1 MKLLYLYVED
11 FRGLKNVEFNLDSNE
26 RFHYDGHSL
35 KYLRSS
41 VIKEGFFS
49 IGGACRSV
57 ESVSAIVGEN
67 GSGKTSFATLLNYI
81 FVLGRPYPKC
91 ICICKIEGNYI
102 AFDNLT
108 NTPDDSQVV
117 EALGKKWDYRS
128 KNLHRDTEGCPFEVL
143 YYSPFLHPSFI
154 WNDRNKWCHDISA
167 TGCLNASVGKI
178 MSRYFGGT
186 TKDADQRSNV
196 PDSPIECLGQDL
208 NIARIEFLHNF
219 AALTDAVR
227 EGVPFP
233 MSLSMDIKPNLELFV
248 EFEGYLHQLSSVEKD
263 NLEMQKNIK
272 DMARLKN
279 HYQTN
284 DPFKLLLIAFTICLA
299 QELGYERL
307 GHDNCPEVHDLINMC
322 CRGLDVEDVVR
333 ALETGSWDAEQ
344 RCDFDPKSWIYVDST
359 LLCEFVKLWKRLY
372 DNRQENTMGG
382 GFRVSLQNAEPK
394 KELMRLLCLQARLLS
409 VRRGLEVY
417 NPSRRKRFLACDPTG
432 MSSGECSYLNFF
444 ALLYQKINSELS
456 RIDGPLLIAID
467 EAETTLHPG
476 WQRQMVYNVIWFLEN
491 FVSSCSTHVIFM
503 THSPMLLSDIPIGNC
518 VFLRRENGVSRI
530 ENISEGNG
538 TDLFVNTF
546 GANIF
551 DMYYHPFFMNEGT
564 IGKFALGKIKDA
576 LSNKSAEGREMAKL
590 VGDPFLRGM
599 LRDEF
604 GDEDISGVDTAK
616 ADVNYE
622 PYIEYPL
629 E

>member
-1 MKLLYLYVED
+1 MKLLYLYVEN
-11 FRGLKNVEFNLDSNE
+11 FRGLKKVEFNLDSNE
-26 RFHYDGHSL
+26 RFNYDGRSI
-35 KYLRSS
+35 KYSRSN
-41 VIKEGFFS
+41 VIKRWFFS
-49 IGGACRSV
+49 IGGSCRSV

-91 ICICKIEGNYI
+91 ICVCKIDGNYI

-108 NTPDDSQVV
+108 NTPDDGQVV
-117 EALGKKWDYRS
+117 EVLGTNWDYRS
-128 KNLHRDTEGCPFEVL
+128 KNLHCDADGCPFEVL
-143 YYSPFLHPSFI
+143 YYSPFLHPSLI
-154 WNDRNKWCHDISA
+154 WGDRNKWCHDISA

-233 MSLSMDIKPNLELFV
+233 MSLTMDIKPNLELFV
-248 EFEGYLHQLSSVEKD
+248 EFDGYLHQLSSGGKD

-272 DMARLKN
+272 DIARLKKY
-279 HYQTN
+279 YQTN
-284 DPFKLLLIAFTICLA
+284 DPFKLLLIAFTICEA
-299 QELGYERL
+299 QELGYEQL
-307 GHDNCPEVHDLINMC
+307 GHDNCPEIRDLVNMC
-322 CRGLDVEDVVR
+322 QSEWSFDDVVR
-333 ALETGSWDAEQ
+333 VLDGSAGRKVHGCRVDS
-344 RCDFDPKSWIYVDST
+344 KSWKYVDDGI
-359 LLCEFVKLWKRLY
+359 LRELMELWKRLY
-372 DNRQENTMGG
+372 DKRDADTMGG
-382 GFRVSLQNAEPK
+382 GFRVSLQDAESK
-394 KELMRLLCLQARLLS
+394 NELMRLLHLHAKLVCGKREPEPFNLLRARH
-409 VRRGLEVY
+409 
-417 NPSRRKRFLACDPTG
+417 FIACDPSG
-432 MSSGECSYLNFF
+432 MSSGECSYLNLF
-444 ALLYQKINSELS
+444 ALLYQKIHSPLS
-456 RIDGPLLIAID
+456 RITGPLLVAID
-467 EAETTLHPG
+467 EAETTLHPQ

-491 FVSSCSTHVIFM
+491 FVRGCSTHVIFM

-576 LSNKSAEGREMAKL
+576 LSNKSTEGREMAKL

-604 GDEDISGVDTAK
+604 GDEDISGADTAK